1 MTQLHT
7 PMPARS
13 RNIISAGSCGTTRG
27 GRGDGPRGDGPRGG
41 GDRNGIATVMVV
53 VVMVVVVLVTCEP
66 ANSEVLFLYFE
77 LLCTAYVKRTE
88 EVFKPDVHS

>member
-27 GRGDGPRGDGPRGG
+27 GRGDGLV
-41 GDRNGIATVMVV
+41 VMDLVV
-53 VVMVVVVLVTCEP
+53 V
-66 ANSEVLFLYFE
+66 A
-77 LLCTAYVKRTE
+77 TAMALQR
-88 EVFKPDVHS
+88 

>member
-1 MTQLHT
+1 
-7 PMPARS
+7 
-13 RNIISAGSCGTTRG
+13 
-27 GRGDGPRGDGPRGG
+27 
-41 GDRNGIATVMVV
+41 MVV
-53 VVMVVVVLVTCEP
+53 VVMVVVVLVTCQP